1 MKRLLA
7 VLFVS
12 LLALAAARA
21 AAPQLPDGL
30 YAEFITP
37 RGTLTAEL
45 FFTRAPLM
53 CTNFVGL
60 AEGTLAPRHGQPF
73 YSGLTWYR
81 VVPGFVLQSGNPGLK
96 DTDDEAHPIP
106 HHFPDEF
113 APGLRHDSA
122 GVLSMA
128 NAGPDTNSCEF
139 FLTLAPTPRL
149 DFLHSVFGRIIRGLE
164 LLPLIRADD
173 ALTIKILRIGSAAR
187 AFRADATA
195 FAALA
200 GAAKKY
206 TAARTPGPTAAFDDP
221 QNLLPAEPPRAKN
234 FNYKLANVERA
245 TGLKIRARL
254 FAQSPPAAA
263 DAAPGQ
269 FMRALAR
276 QLGTEHAGATVAYFA
291 DEKDW
296 RIWIGDAST
305 AAFLGR
311 PATAADLGDDG
322 AFHAAKDAFLAAAQ
336 ATGDQAYAAQKNSA
350 PPATPPPPAQHL
362 KLQTD
367 ALLDT
372 LITRL
377 EPKF

>member
-12 LLALAAARA
+12 LLALVAARA

-45 FFTRAPLM
+45 FPTRAPLM

-73 YSGLTWYR
+73 YTGLTWYR

-206 TAARTPGPTAAFDDP
+206 TAARTPGPTATFDDP

-296 RIWIGDAST
+296 RVWIGDAST

-336 ATGDQAYAAQKNSA
+336 AAGDQAYAAQKNSA

-367 ALLDT
+367 ARLDA
-372 LITRL
+372 LIAKL
-377 EPKF
+377 EPK

>member
-12 LLALAAARA
+12 LLALVAARA

-45 FFTRAPLM
+45 FPTSAPLM

-206 TAARTPGPTAAFDDP
+206 TAARTPGPTATFDDP

-296 RIWIGDAST
+296 RVWIGDAST

-336 ATGDQAYAAQKNSA
+336 AAGDQAYAAQKNSA
-350 PPATPPPPAQHL
+350 PPATPPSPAQHL

-367 ALLDT
+367 ALLDA

>member
-12 LLALAAARA
+12 LLGLVAARA
-21 AAPQLPDGL
+21 AASELPDGL

-60 AEGTLAPRHGQPF
+60 AEGTLAPRNGQPF
-73 YSGLTWYR
+73 YTGLTWYR

-113 APGLRHDSA
+113 APGLRHNSA
-122 GVLSMA
+122 GILSMA

-173 ALTIKILRIGSAAR
+173 TLTIKILRIGSAAR
-187 AFRADATA
+187 AFRADATT
-195 FAALA
+195 FAALV
-200 GAAKKY
+200 GAAQKY
-206 TAARTPGPTAAFDDP
+206 TAARTPGPTAPFDDP
-221 QNLLPAEPPRAKN
+221 QHLLPAEPPRAKN

-245 TGLKIRARL
+245 TGVKIRARL
-254 FAQSPPAAA
+254 FAQSPTAAA

-269 FMRALAR
+269 FMRTLAR

-296 RIWIGDAST
+296 RVWIGDAST

-336 ATGDQAYAAQKNSA
+336 TAGDQAYAAQKKSA
-350 PPATPPPPAQHL
+350 PPPTPPPPPPQ
-362 KLQTD
+362 
-367 ALLDT
+367 
-372 LITRL
+372 R
-377 EPKF
+377 

>member
-21 AAPQLPDGL
+21 AAPELPDGL

-45 FFTRAPLM
+45 FPTRAPLM

-60 AEGTLAPRHGQPF
+60 AEGTIAPRHGQPF

-276 QLGTEHAGATVAYFA
+276 RLGTEHAGATVAYFA

-296 RIWIGDAST
+296 RVWIGDAST

-336 ATGDQAYAAQKNSA
+336 AAGDQAYAAQKNSA

-367 ALLDT
+367 ALLDA
-372 LITRL
+372 LIAKL
-377 EPKF
+377 EPK

>member
-12 LLALAAARA
+12 LLALAAASA
-21 AAPQLPDGL
+21 AAPELPDGL

-45 FFTRAPLM
+45 FPTRAPLM

-73 YSGLTWYR
+73 YTGLTWYR

-113 APGLRHDSA
+113 TPGLRHDSA

-149 DFLHSVFGRIIRGLE
+149 DFLHSVFGRIIRGIE

-296 RIWIGDAST
+296 RVWIGDAST

-336 ATGDQAYAAQKNSA
+336 AAGDQAYAAQKNSA

-367 ALLDT
+367 ALLDA

>member
-12 LLALAAARA
+12 LLTLVGVHAAAA
-21 AAPQLPDGL
+21 QLPDGL

-45 FFTRAPLM
+45 FPARAPLM

-60 AEGTLAPRHGQPF
+60 AEGTLAPRNGKAF
-73 YSGLTWYR
+73 YTGLTWYR

-106 HHFPDEF
+106 HRFPDEF
-113 APGLRHDSA
+113 APGLHHDSA
-122 GVLSMA
+122 GILSMA

-149 DFLHSVFGRIIRGLE
+149 DFLHSVFGRVIHGLE

-173 ALTIKILRIGSAAR
+173 ALTIKILRVGPAAR
-187 AFRADATA
+187 AFRADPAT

-221 QNLLPAEPPRAKN
+221 QGLLPTEPPRAKN
-234 FNYKLANVERA
+234 FNYKLFNLERA
-245 TGLKIRARL
+245 TGLKIRTRL
-254 FAQSPPAAA
+254 FAASPPPAE

-276 QLGTEHAGATVAYFA
+276 QLGTEREGATVAYFA

-296 RIWIGDAST
+296 RVWIGDAST
-305 AAFLGR
+305 AALLGR
-311 PATAADLGDDG
+311 PATAADLGDGG
-322 AFHAAKDAFLAAAQ
+322 ALHAVKDALLTAAQ
-336 ATGDQAYAAQKNSA
+336 AAGDKAYTEQQKSA
-350 PPATPPPPAQHL
+350 PPTSPPPPAQHL

-367 ALLDT
+367 ALLDA
-372 LITRL
+372 LITKL
-377 EPKF
+377 EPK

>member
-12 LLALAAARA
+12 LLGLVAARA
-21 AAPQLPDGL
+21 AASELPDGL

-60 AEGTLAPRHGQPF
+60 AEGTLAPRNGQPF
-73 YSGLTWYR
+73 YTGLTWYR

-113 APGLRHDSA
+113 APGLRHNSA
-122 GVLSMA
+122 GILSMA

-173 ALTIKILRIGSAAR
+173 TLTIKILRIGSAAR
-187 AFRADATA
+187 AFRADATT

-200 GAAKKY
+200 GAAQKY

-221 QNLLPAEPPRAKN
+221 QHLLPAEPPRAKN

-245 TGLKIRARL
+245 TGVKIRARL
-254 FAQSPPAAA
+254 FAQSPTAAA

-269 FMRALAR
+269 FMRTLAR

-296 RIWIGDAST
+296 RVWIGDAST
-305 AAFLGR
+305 SAFLGR

-336 ATGDQAYAAQKNSA
+336 TAGDQAYAAQKKSA
-350 PPATPPPPAQHL
+350 PPATPPPPAQQL
-362 KLQTD
+362 KLHTD
-367 ALLDT
+367 ALLDAI
-372 LITRL
+372 ITKL
-377 EPKF
+377 ETKP

>member
-21 AAPQLPDGL
+21 AAPELPDGL

-45 FFTRAPLM
+45 FPARAPLM

-73 YSGLTWYR
+73 YTGLTWYR

-206 TAARTPGPTAAFDDP
+206 TAARTPGPTATFDDP

-269 FMRALAR
+269 FMRALTR

-296 RIWIGDAST
+296 RVWIGDAST

-336 ATGDQAYAAQKNSA
+336 ATGDQAYAAQKNYA

-367 ALLDT
+367 ALLDA

>member
-12 LLALAAARA
+12 LLGLVAARA
-21 AAPQLPDGL
+21 AASELPDGL

-45 FFTRAPLM
+45 FPTRAPLM

-60 AEGTLAPRHGQPF
+60 AEGTLAPRNGQPF
-73 YSGLTWYR
+73 YTGLTWYR

-113 APGLRHDSA
+113 APGLRHNSA
-122 GVLSMA
+122 GILSMA

-173 ALTIKILRIGSAAR
+173 TLTIKILRIGSAAR
-187 AFRADATA
+187 AFRADATT

-200 GAAKKY
+200 GAAQKY

-221 QNLLPAEPPRAKN
+221 QHLLPAEPPRAKN

-245 TGLKIRARL
+245 TGVKIRARL
-254 FAQSPPAAA
+254 FAQSPTAAA

-269 FMRALAR
+269 FMRTLAR

-296 RIWIGDAST
+296 RVWIGDAST
-305 AAFLGR
+305 SAFLGR

-336 ATGDQAYAAQKNSA
+336 TAGDQAYAAQKKSA
-350 PPATPPPPAQHL
+350 PPATPPPPAQPL

-367 ALLDT
+367 ALLDAI
-372 LITRL
+372 ITKL
-377 EPKF
+377 ETKP

>member
-45 FFTRAPLM
+45 FPTRAPLM

-139 FLTLAPTPRL
+139 FLTLAPTTRL

-296 RIWIGDAST
+296 RVWIGDAST

-336 ATGDQAYAAQKNSA
+336 AAGDQAYAAQKNSA

-367 ALLDT
+367 ALLDA
-372 LITRL
+372 LLAKL
-377 EPKF
+377 EPK

>member
-45 FFTRAPLM
+45 FPTRAPLM

-149 DFLHSVFGRIIRGLE
+149 DFLHSVFGRIIRGIE

-276 QLGTEHAGATVAYFA
+276 RLGTEHAGATVAYFA

-296 RIWIGDAST
+296 RVWIGDAST
-305 AAFLGR
+305 TAFLGR

-336 ATGDQAYAAQKNSA
+336 AAGDQAYAAQKNSA

-367 ALLDT
+367 ALLDA
-372 LITRL
+372 LIAKL
-377 EPKF
+377 EPK

>member
-21 AAPQLPDGL
+21 AAPELPDGL

-45 FFTRAPLM
+45 FPTRAPLM

-73 YSGLTWYR
+73 YTGLTWYR

-113 APGLRHDSA
+113 VPGLRHDSA

-173 ALTIKILRIGSAAR
+173 TLTIKILRIGSAAR

-221 QNLLPAEPPRAKN
+221 QNLLPTEPPRAKN

-296 RIWIGDAST
+296 RVWIGDAST

-336 ATGDQAYAAQKNSA
+336 AAGDQAYAAQKNSA
-350 PPATPPPPAQHL
+350 PPATPPPPAQQL

-367 ALLDT
+367 ALLDA
-372 LITRL
+372 LITKL
-377 EPKF
+377 EPK

>member
-12 LLALAAARA
+12 LLALVAARA

-45 FFTRAPLM
+45 FPTRAPLM

-73 YSGLTWYR
+73 YTGLTWYR

-149 DFLHSVFGRIIRGLE
+149 DFLHSVFGRIIRGIE

-269 FMRALAR
+269 FMRALTR

-296 RIWIGDAST
+296 RVWIGDTST
-305 AAFLGR
+305 TAFLGR

-336 ATGDQAYAAQKNSA
+336 ATGDQAYAAQKKFRPTRDPA
-350 PPATPPPPAQHL
+350 PARPTPQTSNRRPPRRPHH
-362 KLQTD
+362 
-367 ALLDT
+367 
-372 LITRL
+372 
-377 EPKF
+377 